1 MDGWMD
7 WRERNH
13 MGKPV
18 VLAFFVI
25 HYYYFLCGRRAWE
38 TLLFGRS
45 SWFVEKTRGLVL
57 VKYLERRGK
66 EMAWGLEWYLSLL
79 TSLLSLSWLFD
90 CSFC

>member
-1 MDGWMD
+1 MDGL
-7 WRERNH
+7 E
-13 MGKPV
+13 GKEPHGKTGGFGV
-18 VLAFFVI
+18 FVI

-57 VKYLERRGK
+57 AKYLESIGK